1 MIEDMKLYFN
11 HQLSIGPPPSPRGA
25 LTVPRPDGGSCLGT
39 LAGTPEVGGWLLW
52 LEDDNRTHWSE
63 SEAALLVLT
72 GQILAS
78 RLTLDKTP
86 APWAVQ
92 LERGLRR
99 QRMEMAARIVR
110 RLVHDFGNFFTG
122 ILGFSQLSLAH
133 QAVSNSPLH
142 NYLIE
147 IYRSAQNG
155 AQYIDQLRLFAR
167 RPTGRSPSERRS
179 VERGNLANVLAELQS
194 AWRAEVQLKLHLP
207 VDLPVVAMKSEVLG
221 QVLAILLDNACE
233 AISGAGV
240 IDVSARR
247 VQVNAWQA
255 GKLFG
260 DVQPGPHLE
269 IRVADNG
276 SGLTPEAQRQLF
288 AEPFFS
294 TKPRKRGLGLAMAY
308 GILSAHR
315 SGLELLPRPEG
326 GTIARLVVPTA
337 PGAAP

>member
-1 MIEDMKLYFN
+1 
-11 HQLSIGPPPSPRGA
+11 
-25 LTVPRPDGGSCLGT
+25 
-39 LAGTPEVGGWLLW
+39 
-52 LEDDNRTHWSE
+52 
-63 SEAALLVLT
+63 
-72 GQILAS
+72 
-78 RLTLDKTP
+78 
-86 APWAVQ
+86 
-92 LERGLRR
+92 
-99 QRMEMAARIVR
+99 
-110 RLVHDFGNFFTG
+110 
-122 ILGFSQLSLAH
+122 
-133 QAVSNSPLH
+133 
-142 NYLIE
+142 
-147 IYRSAQNG
+147 
-155 AQYIDQLRLFAR
+155 
-167 RPTGRSPSERRS
+167 
-179 VERGNLANVLAELQS
+179 
-194 AWRAEVQLKLHLP
+194 
-207 VDLPVVAMKSEVLG
+207 
-221 QVLAILLDNACE
+221 LAILLDNACE

-337 PGAAP
+337 PGATP